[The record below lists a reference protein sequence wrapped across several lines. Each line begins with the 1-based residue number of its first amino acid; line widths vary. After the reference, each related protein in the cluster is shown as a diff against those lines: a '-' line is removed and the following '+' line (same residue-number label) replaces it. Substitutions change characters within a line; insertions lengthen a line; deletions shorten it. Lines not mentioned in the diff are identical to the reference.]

1 MDRLNYFRAVVELLD
16 LTLSTKR
23 KRHLVGGGLLGMA
36 LMFGTFAVTVMTAQT
51 EKKEARE
58 NERDPNEIID
68 IFSGLP
74 DRGGD
79 RFYDPEES
87 F

>member
-1 MDRLNYFRAVVELLD
+1 MNRFQYFRAVIEMLD

-36 LMFGTFAVTVMTAQT
+36 LMVGTMAVTVMTAQT
-51 EKKEARE
+51 ETMEEKENGQNYVEPA
-58 NERDPNEIID
+58 D
-68 IFSGLP
+68 ICGGMP
-74 DRGGD
+74 DRSFDHFCGD
-79 RFYDPEES
+79 EET